1 MVPVVVWEVTESDE
15 KALDRYEG
23 YPNFYY
29 KQELKVRYKGIRTG
43 KRRTAAAFVYIMH
56 EDRRMGVPSDF
67 YMKTCL
73 AGYDAFH
80 FDQSVLLAAYDKSLE
95 VCGYE
100 RESCN
105 EASNLPTVR
114 PPLL

>member
-1 MVPVVVWEVTESDE
+1 M
-15 KALDRYEG
+15 
-23 YPNFYY
+23 
-29 KQELKVRYKGIRTG
+29 RYKDIRTG
-43 KRRTAAAFVYIMH
+43 KSRTVAAFAYIMH

-80 FDQSVLLAAYDKSLE
+80 FDRSILLAAYDKSLE

-105 EASNLPTVR
+105 AASNLLAVR
-114 PPLL
+114 PPIL